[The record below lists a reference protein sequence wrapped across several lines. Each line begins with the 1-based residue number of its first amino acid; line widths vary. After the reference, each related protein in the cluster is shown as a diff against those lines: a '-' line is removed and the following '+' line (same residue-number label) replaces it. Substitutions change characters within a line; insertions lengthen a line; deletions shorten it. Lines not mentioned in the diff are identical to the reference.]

1 MKPSETKKKCNL
13 FGFDTIQHL
22 ISISILNQ
30 IYLVMLVV
38 GEQLAVQLTLYQP
51 GEPGE
56 PGRQIMPTTVLFAHP
71 KGNSADQLTSG
82 FLLAL

>member
-56 PGRQIMPTTVLFAHP
+56 PLFAHP